1 MSQDLWHLNVSSP
14 LIQKGFFRWENGT
27 LLLCFTNGV
36 HTHHAWSAQILLQ
49 KICETQKTDIKFK
62 VPIVSRK
69 MKLGSYEVKIVFF
82 KT

>member
-1 MSQDLWHLNVSSP
+1 MSATAIGMSQDLWHLNVSSP

-49 KICETQKTDIKFK
+49 KICETQKTE
-62 VPIVSRK
+62 IVTVQITQSFLEK
-69 MKLGSYEVKIVFF
+69 
-82 KT
+82 